1 MMSQPYKYKHTY
13 KCLLE
18 NRRNVSIIKYV
29 LHTDWSSGKDKR
41 NIHELKKRI
50 KINMMGITLK
60 NAYHLHTKAI

>member
-1 MMSQPYKYKHTY
+1 M
-13 KCLLE
+13 LE